1 MNENIET
8 NSITKIESH
17 SIDITKNISLH
28 FDEVV
33 ATVKGY
39 TDNHTNFNI
48 NRLSYRFVS
57 IDFNRTC
64 TINNVIEFS
73 YFMAILQSFTKN
85 QLTKEPYTITTD
97 IYMQRETVENTEVLT
112 LCFKKKKLLDIT
124 KPVAQHILN
133 ILNKVYSNL
142 SLTMI

>member
-1 MNENIET
+1 MSEKIET

-33 ATVKGY
+33 ATIKGQTENY
-39 TDNHTNFNI
+39 TNFNI
-48 NRLSYRFVS
+48 NRLSYNFVS
-57 IDFNRTC
+57 IDFSGIC
-64 TINNVIEFS
+64 TIKNVIEFS
-73 YFMAILQSFTKN
+73 YFMAILQSFTRN

-142 SLTMI
+142 SLTMA